1 MINDFLLIYLSG
13 GFFALAFLFVMYI
26 RDRRRYLYWE
36 KKDLIYKLSNRD
48 TSAYE
53 DWTKSLMKVRENDEK
68 IELTCKQT
76 LNLVIKDVPETWEEL
91 KKYVRSYIS
100 DIWVQDD
107 FMQDRDLIIRENG
120 TVELNDTQLMAG
132 ANITDMFLFICGVY
146 GLKCNGIEE
155 VRENEKLKNLLKEC
169 RDKISW
175 YDKWT
180 SGLEIESDEILTKID
195 EALK

>member
-1 MINDFLLIYLSG
+1 MTKQIKIEDLLPLLKPGWVAMDENGEWYWHEGEPEVQDDIWSAGRDCELSW
-13 GFFALAFLFVMYI
+13 LSDAFDIAPV
-26 RDRRRYLYWE
+26 
-36 KKDLIYKLSNRD
+36 
-48 TSAYE
+48 E

-155 VRENEKLKNLLKEC
+155 VRENEN
-169 RDKISW
+169 
-175 YDKWT
+175 T
-180 SGLEIESDEILTKID
+180 
-195 EALK
+195 